1 MAERNENNLLRDA
14 FVRHQIGLLRVAAG
28 YVDSAQDLVDS
39 SEPRLRMLIERFL
52 GILQDERVDLTAT
65 SVQNRLD
72 TLRRQIEEL
81 RTEALRAAEEDA
93 EEQFRLLILAQW
105 AWFGGTVG
113 TITGG
118 RLTPSAPG
126 GRALARDMLADMP
139 FEGRTFRQWMRDL
152 ARADANRIYGAVV
165 VGLMQNRSRRD
176 ILRSVFGSAR
186 LNGADGVTQK
196 TRHDLASVIA
206 TANAHFSAQAID
218 AMAAE
223 NAEMF
228 PRDIYTAVL
237 DGRTTPICRSLD
249 GKVYLRGKGPIPP
262 LHFYCRSIRVPLL
275 PGQLP
280 TRTTYPE
287 WLAAQPAAFQ
297 DEVLGK
303 ARGLLFRRGGLT
315 LDKFVDRN
323 GRLFT
328 LKELAAMDRAAFK
341 AAGLD
346 PDQFLR

>member
-28 YVDSAQDLVDS
+28 YVESAQELLDS
-39 SEPRLRMLIERFL
+39 SEPRLRVLIERFL
-52 GILQDERVDLTAT
+52 SILQDERVDLTAP

-72 TLRRQIEEL
+72 TLRRQVEEL
-81 RTEALRAAEEDA
+81 RTEALRAAEEEA

-113 TITGG
+113 TITSG

-126 GRALARDMLADMP
+126 GRALSRDMVSDMP
-139 FEGRTFRQWMRDL
+139 FEGRTLRQWMRDL

-196 TRHDLASVIA
+196 TRHDLASIVT
-206 TANAHFSAQAID
+206 TANTHFSAQAID
-218 AMAAE
+218 VMAAE

-228 PRDIYTAVL
+228 PRDVYTAVL

-249 GKVYLRGKGPIPP
+249 GKVYPRGKGPIPP

-280 TRTTYPE
+280 DRTNYAE
-287 WLAAQPAAFQ
+287 WLASQPASFQ
-297 DEVLGK
+297 DEVLGN

-323 GRLFT
+323 GRQFT
-328 LKELAAMDRAAFK
+328 LRELAGMDRAAFRE
-341 AAGLD
+341 AGLD
-346 PDQFLR
+346 PDRFLR